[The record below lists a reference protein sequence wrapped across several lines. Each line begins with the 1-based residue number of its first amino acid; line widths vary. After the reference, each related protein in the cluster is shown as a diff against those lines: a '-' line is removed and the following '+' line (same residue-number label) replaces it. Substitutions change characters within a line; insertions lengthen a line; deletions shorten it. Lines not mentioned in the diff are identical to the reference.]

1 MNIYERLMEIAAD
14 VLQKPADELSPDLPI
29 EELGADSLHIAE
41 ILLQVE
47 DVFGIYVP
55 DSAITE
61 MRTLAELATWL
72 EENS

>member
-1 MNIYERLMEIAAD
+1 MNIYNQLMEIAAG
-14 VLQKPADELSPDLPI
+14 VLEKPVDELSPDLPI
-29 EELGADSLHIAE
+29 EEQGADSLHIAE

-55 DSAITE
+55 DSVITE

-72 EENS
+72 EENG